1 MDTHRAL
8 IAMGGVRARLL
19 DHGQRVRF
27 ALKMG
32 LWGPKWPRASAARAD
47 GKNVNMHLCSFG
59 RFLPVLSPTFAFA
72 TSTALVPWICQGVP
86 FLRVRRGASRG
97 GRLHVSTAHA
107 HNPARTHSTQADA
120 LKPTRDTDCLP
131 GGAWRGYLGLLTA
144 RGARRGN
151 FWPKPPKVL
160 KRRPQAPK
168 AQNC

>member
-47 GKNVNMHLCSFG
+47 EKNVPMHLCSFG

-86 FLRVRRGASRG
+86 FLMSV
-97 GRLHVSTAHA
+97 
-107 HNPARTHSTQADA
+107 ARAAIGPS
-120 LKPTRDTDCLP
+120 LGLELIGLP
-131 GGAWRGYLGLLTA
+131 SFGLEVCVWEGGAHEVQSKGLEASERALA
-144 RGARRGN
+144 
-151 FWPKPPKVL
+151 
-160 KRRPQAPK
+160 
-168 AQNC
+168 

>member
-8 IAMGGVRARLL
+8 IAMGGVGARLL

-47 GKNVNMHLCSFG
+47 EKNVPMHLCSFG

-86 FLRVRRGASRG
+86 FLSWEKTG
-97 GRLHVSTAHA
+97 LHHVFM
-107 HNPARTHSTQADA
+107 R
-120 LKPTRDTDCLP
+120 
-131 GGAWRGYLGLLTA
+131 YLGV
-144 RGARRGN
+144 GA
-151 FWPKPPKVL
+151 VL
-160 KRRPQAPK
+160 ASIR
-168 AQNC
+168 